1 MRIEHRDPNLKYP
14 RDIHDQKRR
23 IVLDWLLEFRFSSFD
38 LLAYRLGSTYRKSYD
53 FFRSLLAKQ
62 LIQEVKTVATNYVR
76 LVMLTKAGVD
86 MLQVAGRDVSKAYT
100 QGYKL
105 NRYSQIMHDSAVQT
119 VLLKRLHKC
128 DEVIWDKNIVI
139 PDQFEKPDALVH
151 SLDGY
156 WLAFEYERWRK
167 ADKRIYLSF
176 MTHTQALINRHY
188 QGVYYFFDQ
197 KPDSLHYSKLF
208 AAEEWPQYRYYR
220 QTGKILLTAKRF
232 KPDSTKNLRKAFRF
246 LHEPHLQK
254 LAPP

>member
-1 MRIEHRDPNLKYP
+1 MRIEHRDPTLKYP
-14 RDIHDQKRR
+14 RSIHDQKSRM
-23 IVLDWLLEFRFSSFD
+23 VLDLLLEFRFSSFD
-38 LLAYRLGSTYRKSYD
+38 LLAYRLGSTYRKSYN

-76 LVMLTKAGVD
+76 LLMLTKAGVD
-86 MLQVAGRDVSKAYT
+86 MLQVAGRDVRKAFT

-105 NRYSQIMHDSAVQT
+105 NRYSQIMHDLAVQT
-119 VLLKRLHKC
+119 VLLKRLHKF

-151 SLDGY
+151 SPDGY

-176 MTHTQALINRHY
+176 MTHTQALLNRHY

-197 KPDSLHYSKLF
+197 KPDGLHYSKLF
-208 AAEEWPQYRYYR
+208 AADEWPQYRYYR

-232 KPDSTKNLRKAFRF
+232 KPDSIKNLRKAFRF